1 MLQYAALPPQ
11 EEKII
16 ELFEMGCT
24 DVLDWATHTTRGGG
38 GKGSLAEQCKTG
50 AGFLCSFFL
59 CVRLVLRGGTALMG
73 SKIVCN
79 R

>member
-1 MLQYAALPPQ
+1 MHGRAGLGHAYHQ
-11 EEKII
+11 
-16 ELFEMGCT
+16 
-24 DVLDWATHTTRGGG
+24 RGG